1 MKAYSMDL
9 RERVLWASATQGCGT
24 KAVAE
29 RFQVSESW
37 DYAGSSSGS
46 VSVGELDRVIQRRPH
61 PGWQSHAEAIRA
73 AVGQHPDATLS
84 EYRERFAL
92 PLSRSAL
99 SRALIELGLP
109 RKSRCAP
116 LSRIARMCTPGGKR
130 GGPRNQALTPRGW
143 CSWTRPGRARRSDGP
158 TVAAPAVGG
167 W

>member
-9 RERVLWASATQGCGT
+9 RERVLGVCDTGCGT

-37 DYAGSSSGS
+37 
-46 VSVGELDRVIQRRPH
+46 VRRLKQRQRERGQIGPCDQRH
-61 PGWQSHAEAIRA
+61 GPIPGWQSHAEAIRA
-73 AVGQHPDATLS
+73 AVSQHPDATLS

-109 RKSRCAP
+109 RKKVA
-116 LSRIARMCTPGGKR
+116 
-130 GGPRNQALTPRGW
+130 
-143 CSWTRPGRARRSDGP
+143 ARR
-158 TVAAPAVGG
+158 
-167 W
+167 